1 MRARRREIEAISLSF
16 LDVISCGFGAL
27 ILLLVLT
34 KVYEPLLF
42 DQASLDIQQQIT
54 ELEQQL
60 NSVRDQRRNL
70 LRDSIRQEEGK
81 QRQELELQ
89 ELENQLALLK
99 TRSAEVLNETQTSDN
114 IFRQLNQA
122 RQSLSEEMQRLLAEY
137 QKTAVNHLIGGIT
150 VDSEYIIF
158 IIDTSGSMR
167 EFAWPLVMQKVEE
180 TLAVYPNLKGVQV
193 MNDQGQYMFSQ
204 YAGEWIPDTPARRRA
219 ILSRLASWTA
229 FSRSSPE
236 RGITAAI
243 STFYQPGRKI
253 SLYVFGDDFNG
264 SSIASV
270 LHQVDSINL
279 QDATGERLVR
289 IHGVGFPVI
298 FDQPTQFQASA
309 FRFAHFM
316 RVLCE
321 RNGGTFVGLSRFTTD
336 PS

>member
-1 MRARRREIEAISLSF
+1 
-16 LDVISCGFGAL
+16 
-27 ILLLVLT
+27 
-34 KVYEPLLF
+34 
-42 DQASLDIQQQIT
+42 
-54 ELEQQL
+54 
-60 NSVRDQRRNL
+60 
-70 LRDSIRQEEGK
+70 
-81 QRQELELQ
+81 
-89 ELENQLALLK
+89 
-99 TRSAEVLNETQTSDN
+99 
-114 IFRQLNQA
+114 
-122 RQSLSEEMQRLLAEY
+122 
-137 QKTAVNHLIGGIT
+137 
-150 VDSEYIIF
+150 
-158 IIDTSGSMR
+158 MR

-298 FDQPTQFQASA
+298 FDQPTRFQASA

>member
-180 TLAVYPNLKGVQV
+180 TLAVYQNLKGVQV